1 MAASCFARRIPPR
14 SFLLSY
20 HFIYHSS
27 IKILKNDRWI
37 WCDWMYS
44 LPGRH
49 SYRLGPASR
58 LPSNPSRSWIKRKLH
73 AIKHGVLLFM
83 DLEGFEPLTSR
94 MRTER
99 SPNSLAF
106 VHTLHTVRKGKSTNI
121 RLYKIFC
128 HPNDLSLSQVCFPSR
143 WFSRWCSLGRNM
155 VGGQVSYR
163 PLRCNSHGVQMYRIL
178 IYNEIR
184 CNVKAQL
191 LLGKNES
198 CAFYI
203 WHQVIDWQ

>member
-1 MAASCFARRIPPR
+1 MDFQKVHGWPRPVRIRLQGSEPGTVCQ
-14 SFLLSY
+14 SFLG
-20 HFIYHSS
+20 
-27 IKILKNDRWI
+27 IKTPHRT
-37 WCDWMYS
+37 
-44 LPGRH
+44 
-49 SYRLGPASR
+49 
-58 LPSNPSRSWIKRKLH
+58 KRCGKL
-73 AIKHGVLLFM
+73 V

-106 VHTLHTVRKGKSTNI
+106 VHTLHTVRKGKSTHI

-163 PLRCNSHGVQMYRIL
+163 PLRCNSHGVQMYHIP
-178 IYNEIR
+178 IYNKIR
-184 CNVKAQL
+184 YTVKA
-191 LLGKNES
+191 
-198 CAFYI
+198 
-203 WHQVIDWQ
+203 